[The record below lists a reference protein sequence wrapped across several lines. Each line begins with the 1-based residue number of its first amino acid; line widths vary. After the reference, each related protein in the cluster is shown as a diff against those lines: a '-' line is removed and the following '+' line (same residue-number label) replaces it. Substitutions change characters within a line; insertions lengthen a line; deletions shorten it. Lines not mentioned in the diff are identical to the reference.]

1 VPSETETPTRS
12 YLTVGEFAESRRIH
26 PMTVYR
32 LVANGEIPAERIGHS
47 IRIIEDVP
55 APAR

>member
-1 VPSETETPTRS
+1 MPSETETTTRS

-32 LVANGEIPAERIGHS
+32 LVASGEIPAERIGHS
-47 IRIIEDVP
+47 IRIIED
-55 APAR
+55 A